1 MGEDLPVKLYG
12 RNSVSGT
19 HAMFKSRALCGGD
32 FKSLIHEMNGSG
44 VLVQAIAR
52 DRTALGYAAF
62 GVKQA
67 DVKLLSVGLQP
78 DNLVP
83 ATAQSIASGEYPLSR
98 YLYLMVNKP
107 PDKPLSRN
115 LYEFTRFVL
124 SVQGQEIATGDG
136 YVAVPDTMVNK
147 QLANLRR
154 SVQLQSN
161 ISF

>member
-1 MGEDLPVKLYG
+1 
-12 RNSVSGT
+12 
-19 HAMFKSRALCGGD
+19 
-32 FKSLIHEMNGSG
+32 
-44 VLVQAIAR
+44 
-52 DRTALGYAAF
+52 
-62 GVKQA
+62 
-67 DVKLLSVGLQP
+67 
-78 DNLVP
+78 
-83 ATAQSIASGEYPLSR
+83 
-98 YLYLMVNKP
+98 MVNKP